1 MKIASSRERWLLI
14 LLPAGLVVAGYA
26 WGFMADLQDSVN
38 ATEKELSAAIE
49 NAVPL
54 SEVAA
59 EQIRLNE
66 LVEEE
71 RELAEEKRELEV
83 ELSRLAGGFGA
94 AAGSGRTQAMQD
106 LSRLFEL
113 HGMTIVNETPSVGR
127 DQMPKSLANAIS
139 RLEAFDTDAD
149 SKATVRMWRIQM
161 VGRYTDLQR
170 ALTSMAQ
177 GGATAIPVSLSMA
190 ESQNRSSLRTWTLVV
205 WL

>member
-1 MKIASSRERWLLI
+1 MI
-14 LLPAGLVVAGYA
+14 LLPAGLIVAGYA

-38 ATEKELSAAIE
+38 ATEKELATAIE

-66 LVEEE
+66 LIEEE
-71 RELAEEKRELEV
+71 RTLEEEKRELEI
-83 ELSRLAGGFGA
+83 ELGRLAGGFGA

-113 HGMTIVNETPSVGR
+113 HGMTIVNETPSGGR
-127 DQMPKSLANAIS
+127 DQMPKSLSNAIS
-139 RLEAFDTDAD
+139 RLEAFDTSA
-149 SKATVRMWRIQM
+149 SEKPTIRMWRIEM
-161 VGRYTDLQR
+161 IGRYTDLQR
-170 ALTSMAQ
+170 ALTSLAQ